1 MPKKYEIF
9 PYLASFLAEAHKD
22 SSGGVPANKSKLSPM
37 GVRGQKVPR
46 LLEFKRCKGCQGIK
60 GAKGAWVKSSEG
72 LLGGR
77 VFSRTH
83 LRSSLTPEE
92 GPSCLETISVF

>member
-1 MPKKYEIF
+1 MVLYCTIQRCQETKGAK
-9 PYLASFLAEAHKD
+9 
-22 SSGGVPANKSKLSPM
+22 GVS
-37 GVRGQKVPR
+37 RQKVPKVPGFIR
-46 LLEFKRCKGCQGIK
+46 CQGCKGTKVFKGARVK

-72 LLGGR
+72 LLRGR

-92 GPSCLETISVF
+92 GPSCYF

>member
-1 MPKKYEIF
+1 MSEDKRYQGCQSLKG
-9 PYLASFLAEAHKD
+9 AK
-22 SSGGVPANKSKLSPM
+22 GVS
-37 GVRGQKVPR
+37 GQKVPR
-46 LLEFKRCKGCQGIK
+46 
-60 GAKGAWVKSSEG
+60 VKSSEG

-92 GPSCLETISVF
+92 GPSCSLLLLQNDLNSKLSQFQAWPLVIVLIYTIPMLLTQLSLLLLKLEM